1 MSKGKKKNKQNN
13 RQQQQQK
20 QVVVSDDTKLNIEI
34 ENEKAENLSQSTGI
48 TSNESLSGVDLAN
61 YNNAKQS
68 GDLQKYL
75 DYLQNIAKTY
85 RAIEDKAEKLK
96 EADDLN
102 DKAKAVLKEAEDA
115 KAEAEKSKKEYES
128 LKAEWGDKD
137 KEIQEREN
145 NVKVRERAIAEN
157 QYTNVI
163 TNLLDSIEKSQKNIA
178 EHTQQA
184 IDKIEEQR
192 NQFVDFQKES
202 ADLQIQ
208 IHKDKAEIEKERAAI
223 KRDKKV
229 WEADKQIE
237 LENLQEEFDNEHG
250 EKLKEQQDT
259 IKRLTRKIS
268 KYIQDNKDMQEELD
282 NIHATFEE
290 TDAQNMVKEYNAL
303 KAKYKELKEALSQ
316 APSLFEVQDLNEKLS
331 AKDEIIKD
339 LQDQISQSGL
349 LKLRSIAFKEDVYK
363 LNVKELQE
371 KNDISETRI
380 SAQQKQIED
389 LQSTISQL
397 TENQNK
403 LQNAFEYAK
412 KCDADINIQTNSLKK
427 KNPADLKSL
436 VTYLQKKMASLQ
448 YPETP
453 LYYSRETISSF
464 MAGLYMSPISILQG
478 ISGTGKT
485 SLPRE
490 IAKALTAGSEDYR
503 GLSDDNTPNAPYRI
517 CEIQSGWRDNMDLM
531 GNYNSFEGKYNETKF
546 FRALYMANQP
556 KYSNTLFFIILD
568 EMNLSRPEHYFA
580 DFLSLLEQG
589 EDERFVSV
597 HAPIESL
604 PKSIVGGMLKVP
616 KNVRF
621 IGTANHDET
630 TLEFAPKTYDRSNL
644 LEMPPN
650 PPKDIPAT
658 NRSLAVGYDWI
669 EQAFEQA
676 YRDYSKY
683 ADRFKEFLNDEE
695 VKMLLNM
702 RNIGIGNRFG
712 KQAERFI
719 SVYMAENEGSIADLA
734 YASDFLIT
742 SRLLRTLKDNFL
754 IKKQELVKFREDYK
768 RFFSKAFKGNTPEL
782 ALNMLSKEIDK
793 KDNGDF

>member
-1 MSKGKKKNKQNN
+1 MGKGKKKNRQNN
-13 RQQQQQK
+13 RQQQQK
-20 QVVVSDDTKLNIEI
+20 PVVVSDDTKLNIEI
-34 ENEKAENLSQSTGI
+34 EKDNANQLSQSTGI
-48 TSNESLSGVDLAN
+48 APADEIAGVDLAN
-61 YNNAKQS
+61 YNNAKQT

-75 DYLQNIAKTY
+75 DYLQSIAKTY

-102 DKAKAVLKEAEDA
+102 DKAKALLKEAEEA

-128 LKAEWGDKD
+128 LKAQWADKD

-145 NVKVRERAIAEN
+145 DVKVRERAIAEN
-157 QYTNVI
+157 QYTDVI

-192 NQFVDFQKES
+192 NQFIDFQKES

-208 IHKDKAEIEKERAAI
+208 IHKDKAEIEKEKAAI
-223 KRDKKV
+223 ERDKKV
-229 WEADKQIE
+229 WEVEKQLDRE
-237 LENLQEEFDNEHG
+237 DLQEKFDNEHG
-250 EKLKEQQDT
+250 EKLKEQADT
-259 IKRLTRKIS
+259 ITRLTRKIS
-268 KYIQDNKDMQEELD
+268 KYIQDNKDMREELD

-290 TDAQNMVKEYNAL
+290 TDAQNMVKDYNAL
-303 KAKYKELKEALSQ
+303 KARCKELEDELSQ
-316 APSLFEVQDLNEKLS
+316 APSLFDVQHLKEQLS
-331 AKDEIIKD
+331 SSEEIIKE
-339 LQDQISQSGL
+339 LQEQISQSGI
-349 LKLRSIAFKEDVYK
+349 LKFRSIAFKEDLYK

-371 KNDISETRI
+371 RNDISQSRI

-397 TENQNK
+397 TENQSK

-412 KCDADINIQTNSLKK
+412 KCDADIDIQTNTLKK
-427 KNPADLKSL
+427 KSPSDLNAL
-436 VTYLQKKMASLQ
+436 VTYLQQKMASLQ
-448 YPETP
+448 YPEVP
-453 LYYSRETISSF
+453 LYYSREIISCF
-464 MAGLYMSPISILQG
+464 VAGLYMSPISILQG

-490 IAKALTAGSEDYR
+490 IAKALTAASDDYK

-556 KYSNTLFFIILD
+556 KYSDTLFFIILD

-580 DFLSLLEQG
+580 DFLSLLEQS

-597 HAPIESL
+597 HAPIESF
-604 PKSIVGGMLKVP
+604 PKSIVGGMLRVP

-650 PPKDIPAT
+650 PPKDIPST
-658 NRSLAVGYDWI
+658 SKSLSVSYDWI
-669 EQAFEQA
+669 ERNFEQA
-676 YRDYSKY
+676 YNEYSHY
-683 ADRFKEFLNDEE
+683 ADQFKKFLDDDD
-695 VKMLLNM
+695 VRLLLNM

-719 SVYMAENEGSIADLA
+719 SVYMAANNGTVSDLA

-742 SRLLRTLKDNFL
+742 SRLLRTLKNNFL
-754 IKKQELVKFREDYK
+754 IKKPELVNFKKEYEK
-768 RFFSKAFKGNTPEL
+768 YFSKAFKGNLPKL
-782 ALNMLSKEIDK
+782 ASHMLSQEIDK